1 MNILKGDLMP
11 ENQVGEK
18 IRQLRESKNISIEE
32 LARESQISVE
42 LVERLESGALI
53 PSLSPL
59 LKIAK
64 VLNVRLGTFLDDA
77 PQTGPVVIKSGKSEN
92 VMRFSGENSN
102 LKNSTLDFYSLAS
115 GKTDRHMEPFLIDV
129 HPPEIEN
136 YQLSSHEGEEF
147 IFVMN
152 GEIEVL
158 YGKETYLVSEGDS
171 IYYDSVV
178 PHDLHAHGD
187 DAKILAVVYTP
198 I

>member
-1 MNILKGDLMP
+1 MP

-18 IRQLRESKNISIEE
+18 IRQLRESRDISIKE
-32 LARESQISVE
+32 LAEKSQISID
-42 LVERLESGALI
+42 LLEKLEGNAVI

-64 VLNVRLGTFLDDA
+64 ALDVRLGTFLDNA
-77 PQTGPVVIKSGKSEN
+77 PQTGPVIVKTGKSEN
-92 VMRFSGENSN
+92 VIRFSGKNSN
-102 LKNSTLDFYSLAS
+102 LKKSTLDFYSLAS

-129 HPPEIEN
+129 HPPETKD

-147 IFVMN
+147 IFVMD

-158 YGKETYLVSEGDS
+158 YGKETYHVLKGDS

-178 PHDLHAHGD
+178 PHELHAYNGK
-187 DAKILAVVYTP
+187 AKILAVVYTP